1 MILDEI
7 TLHNFGLYSGRQS
20 ITLTPASQDKPV
32 ILFGGLNGGG
42 KTTLL
47 DALQLCLF
55 GGHAKT
61 SSRGS
66 LAYPEYLARCIHR
79 GSDSPEAGV
88 RISFRHTVDGQE
100 ECYVIDRSWRLANGG
115 CKERFEVL
123 KNGALDPALA
133 DNWASQVDDF
143 IPANIA
149 HLFLFDGEQIER
161 YASQQDS
168 SLLIGT
174 AIQNLLGLDMVDQ
187 LDKDLQVYERKKRL
201 QEKDQGAQTEIT
213 AMEKDLRDMR
223 SATETLNQERASLR
237 THQIDRKRRELAQ
250 VEERYRKLG
259 GNLYDER
266 LRIEECLADADK
278 AVVTDAGELRELAS
292 GALPLVLVKALLKSA
307 ESRDQHEEESRRA
320 RDVLGTLKTRDQSA
334 LKRMRSQFRDKKVAD
349 TLKAFFDAD
358 RAERE
363 SLSKKETLLDLSQDV
378 RSDIHSLLRGDLDA
392 LTKESV
398 RHVLKHKKLEAAARK
413 IRAEHDSIPGEDVI
427 AELAGKRNAVRK
439 EIANLE
445 DRHAELAREVER
457 LERDILRKEQSL
469 ARLLEKDAVARRHR
483 EDQERILRHSSRVRT
498 TLEAFRSAVIARHV
512 RRIEQLVLESYQ
524 QLLRKASLVTR
535 LSIDPVSYALTLYGR
550 DGAPLSPERLSA
562 GERQLL
568 AIALLWGLAKASG
581 RPLPTAIDTPLGRLD
596 TGHRFHLVERYLPF
610 ASHQVLLFS
619 TDEEISGD
627 YLERLRPWI
636 GRTYHL
642 TYNDDQGQTRVVPG
656 YFTAQEAA

>member
-7 TLHNFGLYSGRQS
+7 TLHNFGLYNGRQS
-20 ITLTPASQDKPV
+20 ITLTPASRDKPV

-79 GSDSPEAGV
+79 GSDMQEAGV

-100 ECYVIDRSWRLANGG
+100 ECYVIDRSWRLANGS

-123 KNGALDPALA
+123 KNGNLDPALA

-187 LDKDLQVYERKKRL
+187 LDKDLQVYERRKRL
-201 QEKDQGAQTEIT
+201 QEKDQDAQAEIATLETE
-213 AMEKDLRDMR
+213 LRELR
-223 SATETLNQERASLR
+223 TSADFLKQERASLR
-237 THQIDRKRRELAQ
+237 TLQIDRKNRELSK
-250 VEERYRKLG
+250 VEDEYRKLG
-259 GNLYDER
+259 GDLYDQRLSIEER
-266 LRIEECLADADK
+266 LTEADK
-278 AVVTDAGELRELAS
+278 MVGANADGLRELAS
-292 GALPLVLVKALLKSA
+292 GALPLALVRVLLKSA
-307 ESRDQHEEESRRA
+307 EARDRHEEECRRA
-320 RDVLGTLKTRDQSA
+320 RDVLETLQTRDQAA
-334 LKRMRSQFRDKKVAD
+334 LKRMRSQFKDKKVAEV
-349 TLKAFFDAD
+349 LKAFFDAD
-358 RAERE
+358 RTQRE
-363 SLSKKETLLDLSQDV
+363 SLSRKETLLDLSQDV
-378 RSDIHSLLRGDLDA
+378 RSDIHALLRGDLDA
-392 LTKESV
+392 LAEESAKQL
-398 RHVLKHKKLEAAARK
+398 RKHKKLEAATRK
-413 IRAEHDSIPGEDVI
+413 VRAEQESIPGEDAI
-427 AELAGKRNAVRK
+427 AELAGRREATRN
-439 EIANLE
+439 EIGKLE
-445 DRHAELAREVER
+445 AQHEEMAREIER
-457 LERDILRKEQSL
+457 LERDIQRKEQSL
-469 ARLLEKDAVARRHR
+469 ARLLERNAVARRQR
-483 EDQERILRHSSRVRT
+483 EDQERILRHSSRVRA
-498 TLEAFRSAVIARHV
+498 TLESFRSAVIARHV

-535 LSIDPVSYALTLYGR
+535 LSIDPVKYALTLFGR

-596 TGHRFHLVERYLPF
+596 TGHRVHLVERYLPF

-642 TYNDDQGQTRVVPG
+642 SYNDDQGQTRVVPG

>member
-47 DALQLCLF
+47 DAIQLCLF
-55 GGHAKT
+55 GAHAKT

-66 LAYPEYLARCIHR
+66 LAYPEYLARCMHR

-88 RISFRHTVDGQE
+88 QISFRHTVDGQE
-100 ECYVIDRSWRLANGG
+100 DCYVIDRSWRLANGG

-123 KNGALDPALA
+123 KNGALDPTLA

-201 QEKDQGAQTEIT
+201 QEKDEGAQAEIV
-213 AMEKDLRDMR
+213 ALEKDLRDMR
-223 SATETLNQERASLR
+223 VAAETISQERASLR
-237 THQIDRKRRELAQ
+237 THQIDRKHRELLQ
-250 VEERYRKLG
+250 IEEKYRKLG

-266 LRIEECLADADK
+266 LNIEKRLLEADK
-278 AVVTDAGELRELAS
+278 AVTCHASELRELAS
-292 GALPLVLVKALLKSA
+292 GALPLVLVWDLLKLA
-307 ESRDQHEEESRRA
+307 ESRDQHEEECRRA
-320 RDVLGTLKTRDQSA
+320 HAVLETLKARDQSVI
-334 LKRMRSQFRDKKVAD
+334 KRMRSQFRDKKVAEA
-349 TLKAFFDAD
+349 LKAFFDED
-358 RAERE
+358 RAKRG
-363 SLSKKETLLDLSQDV
+363 LLGKRQTFLDLSQDV
-378 RSDIHSLLRGDLDA
+378 RSDIHALLRGDLDA
-392 LTKESV
+392 QAGESEQQV
-398 RHVLKHKKLEAAARK
+398 RKHKSLEARVRK
-413 IRAEHDSIPGEDVI
+413 IRAEHDGIPGEDVI
-427 AELAGKRNAVRK
+427 AELVAQRSAIRE
-439 EIANLE
+439 EIASFE
-445 DRHAELAREVER
+445 ARHAELAREIER
-457 LERDILRKEQSL
+457 LERDIQRKELSL
-469 ARLLEKDAVARRHR
+469 ARALEKDATAQRHR
-483 EDQERILRHSSRVRT
+483 EDQERILRHSLRVRT
-498 TLEAFRSAVIARHV
+498 TLESFRSAVIARHV

-535 LSIDPVSYALTLYGR
+535 LAIDPTSYALTLYGR

-568 AIALLWGLAKASG
+568 AIALIWGLAKASG
-581 RPLPTAIDTPLGRLD
+581 RTLPTAIDTPLGRLD
-596 TGHRFHLVERYLPF
+596 TGHRVHLVERYLPF

-627 YLERLRPWI
+627 NLQRLRPWI

-642 TYNDDQGQTRVVPG
+642 SYNDDQGQTRVVPG